1 MNNWNIPARLEIEVR
16 KRDQQCV
23 YYWVSFNQLVKKQSA
38 TWEHII
44 NDARIITQGNIALC
58 CCSCNAS
65 KWAKDL
71 LIWLTSNYCKNKN
84 ITIDTVA
91 PIIKKA
97 TQELV
102 IK

>member
-1 MNNWNIPARLEIEVR
+1 MNSRNIPEWLEEKV
-16 KRDQQCV
+16 KNRDLNCV
-23 YYWVSFNQLVKKQSA
+23 YCRTPFDKSIKKHSS
-38 TWEHII
+38 TREHII
-44 NDARIITQGNIALC
+44 NDARIITEDNIALC

-97 TQELV
+97 TQELLL
-102 IK
+102 K